1 MDRGTWRATVHGVA
15 ESETTEHA
23 RRCRYMQGFLGG
35 LACSVSESV
44 KCAFP
49 ILMKFK
55 KSRQM
60 LGSLIPGFPITKPG
74 ITSRAPA
81 RQDVGG
87 QKSKPQSH
95 QRNDAYPIPSN

>member
-55 KSRQM
+55 KVSPNVRESHSWVSNHQAWNHFQ
-60 LGSLIPGFPITKPG
+60 GPSEAGCWRSKEQASLP
-74 ITSRAPA
+74 
-81 RQDVGG
+81 
-87 QKSKPQSH
+87 SKE
-95 QRNDAYPIPSN
+95 